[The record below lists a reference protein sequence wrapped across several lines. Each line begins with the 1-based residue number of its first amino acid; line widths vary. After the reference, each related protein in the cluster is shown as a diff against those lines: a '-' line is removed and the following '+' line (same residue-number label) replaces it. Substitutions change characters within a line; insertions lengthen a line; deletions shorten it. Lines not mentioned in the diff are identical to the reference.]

1 MVSTLTNITKAR
13 PGLGAPRNIVA
24 MGNTGTMFGWAF
36 GNPARESDSGY
47 VDGLEREALRNAKQT
62 AKAKGVNVVAGSE
75 VFTVLSADESLVELD
90 NAPGQLVVRCTVHV
104 EGPGAE
110 KLRAE
115 GPMNG

>member
-1 MVSTLTNITKAR
+1 
-13 PGLGAPRNIVA
+13 
-24 MGNTGTMFGWAF
+24 MGNTGTLFGWAF

-47 VDGLEREALRNAKQT
+47 VDALEREALGNARET
-62 AKAKGVNVVAGSE
+62 AKSKGVSVLPGSE
-75 VFTVLSADESLVELD
+75 VFTVLSGHDSLVELD

-110 KLRAE
+110 KMRAE

>member
-1 MVSTLTNITKAR
+1 MVSTLTNVTKPR
-13 PGLGAPRNIVA
+13 LTGSGPRNIVA
-24 MGNTGTMFGWAF
+24 MGNTGTLFGWAF
-36 GNPARESDSGY
+36 GDPARESDGGY
-47 VDGLEREALRNAKQT
+47 VDGLQRDALRNARET
-62 AKAKGVNVVAGSE
+62 AKAKGVEAVTGSE
-75 VFTVLSADESLVELD
+75 VFTVLSADDSLVELD